1 MKREEIEREFEEIA
15 KKSQPLFN
23 QPVTVSKASSPL
35 GTYIKPKIGE
45 KPILP
50 EFDINIDIISKVTRL
65 LIVHDQ
71 LREEIYKYQQEKGY
85 ICPSLI
91 IPELRDLSDIED
103 FKHLLDRLN
112 KLLKDVYSSPESE
125 RRGCIER
132 YEIENY
138 NKKHPPI
145 ETFFINFNH
154 ILQDIHTLSLEI
166 LQEYNMIALQY
177 TSKTGIDET
186 KILIFSIGAVRI
198 INIEPYS
205 IPKPIIDFINAFNDE
220 AISSELATYMNVL
233 YIKTDNKYR
242 MDLTLGAAFD
252 HRSLIVYDPDPSI
265 ETFDHTYIDGN
276 YSRTLAWKKY
286 LSDFSVHAEKAQIYI
301 LNNKLSIEKRK
312 DITKSVSESGKEKEL
327 EKGLAWRDSL
337 YKTKVPKEN
346 LIDMVMIIYLINWD
360 GVVNHSTRIDIMSV
374 EDEANIIYYY
384 GLYALYNEQKKR
396 YVPRYNIEMQKT
408 IRSAIRDTVGGIE
421 KVLKVL
427 LPGE

>member
-103 FKHLLDRLN
+103 FKYLLDRLN

-138 NKKHPPI
+138 NKKHPPT
-145 ETFFINFNH
+145 ETFFINFNN

-166 LQEYNMIALQY
+166 LQDYNMIALQY

-186 KILIFSIGAVRI
+186 KILIFNIGSVRI
-198 INIEPYS
+198 INIEPYN
-205 IPKPIIDFINAFNDE
+205 IPKPIIDFVNAFNEE
-220 AISSELATYMNVL
+220 AISSELATYMNIL
-233 YIKTDNKYR
+233 YIKMDNKYR
-242 MDLTLGAAFD
+242 IDLTLGAAFD

-265 ETFDHTYIDGN
+265 DMFDHTYIDGN
-276 YSRTLAWKKY
+276 YSRTSAWKKY
-286 LSDFSVHAEKAQIYI
+286 LSDFSMAATSQIHI

-312 DITKSVSESGKEKEL
+312 EITKSVSDEGEKKL
-327 EKGLAWRDSL
+327 ERSLAWRDSL
-337 YKTKVPKEN
+337 YRTKVPKEN

-360 GVVNHSTRIDIMSV
+360 GIINHSSKLDIMSV
-374 EDEANIIYYY
+374 EDEADIIYYY

-396 YVPRYNIEMQKT
+396 YVPRYNVEIQKT
-408 IRSAIRDTVGGIE
+408 VRSAMRDTVRGIE
-421 KVLKVL
+421 NKL
-427 LPGE
+427 LPEQ